1 MTALRWGVLGTGR
14 ITRALIAA
22 VRASPRNEVV
32 AAASRTAA
40 RAEEF
45 TRQWGLPRAFGS
57 YQAMLGDP
65 AIDVVYN
72 ALPNHLHAEWTIAAA
87 RHGKHVLC
95 EKPLAITVE
104 EVDRMAEAARAA
116 GVVVTEAFMYRHHPQ
131 TLKVKELVEAGA
143 VGALRLVR
151 GAFSFTLTRPDDV
164 RLLPECGGGSLWD
177 IGCYPVGY
185 ARLLAGAEPVDAFGW
200 QALGASG
207 VDEAFAGQLRFGGG
221 VVAQI
226 DSSFRMPFRTH
237 VEVVG
242 GEGAISIPRPYKPGL
257 KEAILLTR
265 GESAESIEIEG
276 PELYLGE
283 VEDMYDAVR
292 GGRPPRVSLED
303 SRGNVAALLALLR
316 SAREGRPVSVEG
328 RAPDGSPP

>member
-1 MTALRWGVLGTGR
+1 VSTLRWGVLGTGR

-22 VRASPRNEVV
+22 LRASPRNEVV
-32 AAASRTAA
+32 AAASRTGA

-45 TRQWGLPRAFGS
+45 AREWALPRAFGG
-57 YQAMLGDP
+57 YEAMLDDP
-65 AIDVVYN
+65 GIDVVYN

-87 RHGKHVLC
+87 RRGKHVLC

-131 TLKVKELVEAGA
+131 TLKAKELVDAGA

-177 IGCYPVGY
+177 IGCYPVSY
-185 ARLLAGAEPVDAFGW
+185 ARLLAGAEPLEAFGW
-200 QALGASG
+200 QTLGASG
-207 VDEAFAGQLRFGGG
+207 VDEAFAGQLRFGNG
-221 VVAQI
+221 VIAQI

-242 GEGAISIPRPYKPGL
+242 SEGTLSVPRPYKPGTR
-257 KEAILLTR
+257 ETMLLTR
-265 GESAESIEIEG
+265 GESAESIEVEG

-283 VEDMYDAVR
+283 VEDVYDAVR
-292 GGRPPRVSLED
+292 LGRPPRVSLED

-316 SAREGRPVSVEG
+316 SAREGRTVGMAEP
-328 RAPDGSPP
+328 RRPAD